1 MNAPFDPL
9 RPSVA
14 DSRALALAIARIA
27 PSDGDYETAIPGLTL
42 HRRRAVTQPMHC
54 IYGLGL
60 GITAQG
66 EKQVVLGEQVL
77 RFGPGQSLLS
87 AVDLPVV
94 STVVEGSHTEPFL
107 GLMLHLAPQDI
118 LQMAT
123 ELRLPS
129 PTRDCGFCSMAVEPL
144 TEGLLDAVLR
154 LVQLLSDPVLLPYL
168 APLIQREIAYRLLTG
183 PHGAQLRHLIN
194 QGAPSQ
200 QIAGAINWLK
210 RHFAEPLKIEQLAAS
225 CHMSASTFRQH
236 FRTIT
241 GLSPLQYQKQLRL
254 QEARQL
260 MLTQNLDASVTAA
273 RVGYESASQFS
284 REYARLFG
292 EPPQRD
298 IRRLRL
304 N

>member
-1 MNAPFDPL
+1 MNAPIDP
-9 RPSVA
+9 
-14 DSRALALAIARIA
+14 SRSQYGGIQALAQAIARIA

-42 HRRRAVTQPMHC
+42 HRRRAATQPMHC

-66 EKQVVLGEQVL
+66 EKQVVMGDEILQ
-77 RFGPGQSLLS
+77 FGPGQSLLTT
-87 AVDLPVV
+87 VDLPAVSNVV
-94 STVVEGSHTEPFL
+94 KGSQGQPFL
-107 GLMLHLAPQDI
+107 GLMLALAPQDI
-118 LQMAT
+118 LQLAT
-123 ELRLPS
+123 ELRLPL
-129 PTRDCGFCSMAVEPL
+129 PARDCEYRPMAVEPL
-144 TEGLLDAVLR
+144 DDALLDAVVR
-154 LVQLLSDPVLLPYL
+154 LVDLLADPVLMPCL
-168 APLIQREIAYRLLTG
+168 APLFQREIAYRLLTG

-200 QIAGAINWLK
+200 QIAGAIAWLK
-210 RHFAEPLKIEQLAAS
+210 RHFEQPLQLEQLAAS
-225 CHMSASTFRQH
+225 CHMSPSTFRQH
-236 FRTIT
+236 FRAIT

-254 QEARQL
+254 QAARQL
-260 MLTQNLDASVTAA
+260 MFTQNLDATVTAG

>member
-1 MNAPFDPL
+1 MKP
-9 RPSVA
+9 
-14 DSRALALAIARIA
+14 DSESSRLSSNESRDLAIAIARIA

-42 HRRRAVTQPMHC
+42 HRRRALTQPMHC

-66 EKQVVLGEQVL
+66 QKQVVLGDQIL
-77 RFGPGQSLLS
+77 NFGPGQSLLT

-107 GLMLHLAPQDI
+107 GLMLQLAPQDI
-118 LQMAT
+118 LQLAT
-123 ELRLPS
+123 EMRLPA
-129 PTRDCGFCSMAVEPL
+129 PARDCDFCSIAVESL

-154 LVQLLSDPVLLPYL
+154 LVQLLADPVLLPCL
-168 APLIQREIAYRLLTG
+168 APLLKREIAYRLLAG
-183 PHGAQLRHLIN
+183 PHGSQLHHLIN

-210 RHFAEPLKIEQLAAS
+210 RHFAEPLKIEQLAAG
-225 CHMSASTFRQH
+225 CHMSPSTFRQH
-236 FRTIT
+236 FRSIT

-260 MLTQNLDASVTAA
+260 MLTRNLDASVTAL

-292 EPPQRD
+292 QPPQRD

>member
-1 MNAPFDPL
+1 MNASFELP
-9 RPSVA
+9 RPP
-14 DSRALALAIARIA
+14 DGDCRALAAAIARIA
-27 PSDGDYETAIPGLTL
+27 VSDGDYTTAIPGLTL
-42 HRRRAVTQPMHC
+42 HRRRTVTQPLHC

-66 EKQVVLGEQVL
+66 EKQVVVGDEVL
-77 RFGPGQSLLS
+77 SFGPGQSLL
-87 AVDLPVV
+87 ATVDLPVV
-94 STVVEGSHTEPFL
+94 TTVIKGSHAEPFL
-107 GLMLHLAPQDI
+107 GLMLHLEPQDI
-118 LQMAT
+118 LQVLT
-123 ELRLPS
+123 ELHVS
-129 PTRDCGFCSMAVEPL
+129 PPARDCSFRSVAVEPL
-144 TEGLLDAVLR
+144 ADGLLDAVLR

-168 APLIQREIAYRLLTG
+168 APLIRREIAYRLLTG

-200 QIAGAINWLK
+200 QLVGAINWLK
-210 RHFAEPLKIEQLAAS
+210 QHFAEPMDLEQLAAS
-225 CHMSASTFRQH
+225 CHMSPSTFRQH
-236 FRTIT
+236 FRTLT
-241 GLSPLQYQKQLRL
+241 GLSPLRYQKQLRL

-260 MLTQNLDASVTAA
+260 MLTHRLDASATAA

>member
-1 MNAPFDPL
+1 MTGSSEPP
-9 RPSVA
+9 RPPA
-14 DSRALALAIARIA
+14 GDCRALAAAIARIA
-27 PSDGDYETAIPGLTL
+27 LSDGDYETAIPGLTL
-42 HRRRAVTQPMHC
+42 HRRRTVTQPLYC

-66 EKQVVLGEQVL
+66 EKQVVAGDEVL
-77 RFGPGQSLLS
+77 NFGPGQSLL
-87 AVDLPVV
+87 ATVDLPVV
-94 STVVEGSHTEPFL
+94 TTVTKASHGEPFL
-107 GLMLHLAPQDI
+107 GLMLHLTPQDV
-118 LQMAT
+118 LQMLT

-129 PTRDCGFCSMAVEPL
+129 PIHDCGFRSMAVEPL
-144 TEGLLDAVLR
+144 TDGLLDAALR
-154 LVQLLSDPVLLPYL
+154 LVELLADPIMLPYL
-168 APLIQREIAYRLLTG
+168 APLVLREIAYRLLTG
-183 PHGAQLRHLIN
+183 PHGAQLRHLIS
-194 QGAPSQ
+194 QGAPNQ
-200 QIAGAINWLK
+200 QMVGAINWLK
-210 RHFAEPLKIEQLAAS
+210 HHFAEPMDLERLAAS
-225 CHMSASTFRQH
+225 CHMSLSTFRQH
-236 FRTIT
+236 FRTLT

-260 MLTQNLDASVTAA
+260 MLTRSLDASTTAA

>member
-1 MNAPFDPL
+1 MNAPFEPL
-9 RPSVA
+9 RPSFA
-14 DSRALALAIARIA
+14 DSRALAQAIARIA

-66 EKQVVLGEQVL
+66 QKQVVLGEQVL

-107 GLMLHLAPQDI
+107 GLMLHLAPQEI
-118 LQMAT
+118 LHLAT

-129 PTRDCGFCSMAVEPL
+129 PTRDCGFCSLAVEPV

-168 APLIQREIAYRLLTG
+168 APLIQREIAYRLLTRAPWRAAAPPDQPG
-183 PHGAQLRHLIN
+183 RAQPANRRRHQLAQAPLRRAAEHRATGRQLPHEPFDIPPALSHDHRLQP
-194 QGAPSQ
+194 AAVPEATAS
-200 QIAGAINWLK
+200 AGSPPADA
-210 RHFAEPLKIEQLAAS
+210 HAEPR
-225 CHMSASTFRQH
+225 C
-236 FRTIT
+236 
-241 GLSPLQYQKQLRL
+241 
-254 QEARQL
+254 
-260 MLTQNLDASVTAA
+260 
-273 RVGYESASQFS
+273 
-284 REYARLFG
+284 
-292 EPPQRD
+292 QRD
-298 IRRLRL
+298 RRAGRLRKRL
-304 N
+304 AVQP